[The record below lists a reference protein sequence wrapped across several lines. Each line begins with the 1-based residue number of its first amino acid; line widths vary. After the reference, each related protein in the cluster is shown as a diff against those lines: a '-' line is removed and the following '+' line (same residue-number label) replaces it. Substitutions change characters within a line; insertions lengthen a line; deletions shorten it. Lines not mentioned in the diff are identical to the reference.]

1 MCKNATKTA
10 AALIAGIRPTLVSF
24 LALEAVP
31 TATVTEV
38 LAAYDAANTAV
49 ANWVPGTSAQTVVEA
64 VEAADAVFQT
74 LPVPDSDKALAGLIT
89 AGLASVIAIIEANS
103 TSDPVEQAG
112 ITAKAVTT
120 VNKLAPGAFKY
131 HKGVFAEFQAAPEKQ
146 YHNAWNK
153 QVDSMGGKYKVLH
166 QE

>member
-10 AALIAGIRPTLVSF
+10 AALMTAIRPTLVSF
-24 LALEAVP
+24 LALEAVSP
-31 TATVTEV
+31 TTSAEV

-49 ANWVPGTSAQTVVEA
+49 ANWVPGTSAETVVQA

-74 LPVPDSDKALAGLIT
+74 LPIPDSDKALAGLIT
-89 AGLASVIAIIEANS
+89 AGFASVIAVIEANS
-103 TSDPVEQAG
+103 TSDPVQQAG
-112 ITAKAVTT
+112 ITAHAVTK

-131 HKGVFAEFQAAPEKQ
+131 HKGVFAEFQAAPDKQ

-153 QVDSMGGKYKVLH
+153 QVTSMGGKYLVLL
-166 QE
+166 QK